1 MARWD
6 KILSLPVQ
14 SPPKFEFSS
23 ADLEWSKV
31 EGWSDNIEKVA
42 FIPFDRVDDFLNGE
56 SANKDYPTRFYVE
69 ARRRGHSSK
78 EKVDGVLEFTMYR
91 CAFGPDDRR
100 EGGNV
105 RPSRSTYV
113 PKKKSAGR
121 PSIKRGCQCYFFVK
135 RLVAKP
141 MAALIIYKQD
151 KHVDERGLPC
161 HGPQDAKAVGTR
173 AMYAPYISDDVRL
186 LLFSLLHIG
195 FSVETIMHIR
205 NKPVEGQDGLF
216 NCGDL
221 LTHRYVRRQERS
233 IRRAMYYLDEDE
245 MVSIEMWAEK
255 HESDIFIYE
264 EFSDSEP
271 FVLGIQTEW
280 QLQQMIRFGNQSLL
294 ASDSRLG
301 AGKLKYPVHSLLV
314 FDSENKP
321 VPVAWIITPRF
332 ANVDA
337 YKWMRALHSRAHSKD
352 PMWKLAGFI
361 VDDPSADVRAIR
373 EVFQCSVLICFW
385 RFRHAWHKNLVQ
397 KCPEADMRFEM
408 SRRLGQ
414 AVHSICKESGDMG
427 LFEDFIEDFIDCS
440 NFIEYFMAAWFPRL
454 GAWTSAMKTLPVA
467 SMETCAAI
475 ESYHYQLKAR
485 LLNEKDQ
492 NVYQRPDWLVNK
504 LYTKMHSY
512 FFLDVHPRKEDFA
525 RYMKDEW
532 RGGSTSWCRASDI
545 PDSDVVL
552 KGRWCAKIKSK
563 KAQEKIY
570 TVWNPGSEF
579 ALCDCQW
586 AEMGNLCKHMIKA
599 SRICHA
605 KGTAGLSISFSKYKQ
620 TLLNMLHL
628 PPRNSLIHDQA
639 VSLAVYVQMQI
650 SALTDT
656 EHSVVETSVVNEH
669 FINASSLAIKDAA
682 AENPCAPQRIS
693 SQDDDT
699 LGIGDEGQ
707 DANLHDLG
715 CDRVS
720 EQVTMPSLEDP
731 ANNNTVTSPTS
742 SSMLSSN
749 DNVSGGK
756 DEVLC
761 ATGENLICGK
771 MICQMESEN
780 GICSE
785 VAGQTYAY
793 SDMDIDPVSTCT
805 PLPSAIVSDQI
816 LSSNGTALGELTD
829 LIEEPP
835 DGSENLSASENSF
848 NLKERFL
855 GKILNKGYSDEVNCK
870 CSRVDI
876 SIGPISG
883 SMMDVDP
890 QSIQVPM
897 F

>member
-6 KILSLPVQ
+6 KILSLPIQ

-100 EGGNV
+100 EGGSV

-141 MAALIIYKQD
+141 MGALIIYKQD

-161 HGPQDAKAVGTR
+161 HGPQDAQAVGTR

-233 IRRAMYYLDEDE
+233 IRRAKYYLDEDE
-245 MVSIEMWAEK
+245 MVSIEMWAER

-321 VPVAWIITPRF
+321 VPVAWIITPRS

-337 YKWMRALHSRAHSKD
+337 YKWMRALYRRAHSKD

-361 VDDPSADVRAIR
+361 VDDPSADIRAIR

-385 RFRHAWHKNLVQ
+385 RVRHAWHKNLLQ
-397 KCPEADMRFEM
+397 RCSETDMRFEM

-414 AVHSICKESGDMG
+414 AVHSICKESGDVH
-427 LFEDFIEDFIDCS
+427 LFEDFVEDFIDCS
-440 NFIEYFMAAWFPRL
+440 NFIEYFMAVWFPRL

-467 SMETCAAI
+467 SQETFAAI

-492 NVYQRPDWLVNK
+492 NVYHRPDWLVNK

-512 FFLDVHPRKEDFA
+512 FFLNVHPRKEDFA
-525 RYMKDEW
+525 RYVKDEW
-532 RGGSTSWCRASDI
+532 VGGSTSWRRASDI

-552 KGRWCAKIKSK
+552 QGRCAKIKSQK
-563 KAQEKIY
+563 VEGKIH

-579 ALCDCQW
+579 ALCDCRW
-586 AEMGNLCKHMIKA
+586 AEMGNLCKHMVKA
-599 SRICHA
+599 SRICRA
-605 KGTAGLSISFSKYKQ
+605 KGTAGPSISFSKYKQ
-620 TLLNMLHL
+620 TLFNMLHL

-650 SALTDT
+650 SALADT
-656 EHSVVETSVVNEH
+656 GGSLVETNTVSEQH
-669 FINASSLAIKDAA
+669 FDANSRAIEDAA
-682 AENPCAPQRIS
+682 AENQCTQQRIS
-693 SQDDDT
+693 SQDD
-699 LGIGDEGQ
+699 GHEIGVEDQ
-707 DANLHDLG
+707 DANLHDQG
-715 CDRVS
+715 RDRVS
-720 EQVTMPSLEDP
+720 ESVNVKVSEDP
-731 ANNNTVTSPTS
+731 ANNHSVTSPTS
-742 SSMLSSN
+742 SGMLSCN
-749 DNVSGGK
+749 DIDARGR

-761 ATGENLICGK
+761 ATGGNLVRGK
-771 MICQMESEN
+771 MISQMESEN
-780 GICSE
+780 GVSSE
-785 VAGQTYAY
+785 VAGQTHAS

-805 PLPSAIVSDQI
+805 PLTSLVVSDEI
-816 LSSNGTALGELTD
+816 PSSNGTSLGELTD
-829 LIEEPP
+829 LIEEHP
-835 DGSENLSASENSF
+835 DESDNLSASKNSF
-848 NLKERFL
+848 KLKDGFL
-855 GKILNKGYSDEVNCK
+855 GKFLNKGYSDEVNCK
-870 CSRVDI
+870 GSRVDI
-876 SIGPISG
+876 SMGPISG